1 MNFEQKEALA
11 RTRKSDPEAIRA
23 RLKAARV
30 VVGLGQKEFAEAV
43 QVKQTT
49 YNSQEIKGRPS
60 LEVIRYLHTNHR
72 IDANF
77 ILFGDFV
84 QLPGDIQTALFEAL
98 SSHD

>member
-1 MNFEQKEALA
+1 MDFEQKEALA
-11 RTRKSDPEAIRA
+11 RTRSSNPEAVRA
-23 RLKAARV
+23 RLLAARKTI
-30 VVGLGQKEFAEAV
+30 GLGQKEFAAAV
-43 QVKQTT
+43 PVKQTT

-60 LEVIRYLHTNHR
+60 LEVIRFLHTNHR

-98 SSHD
+98 SAPD